1 MTLSALHSP
10 EQEDAAWLVHGD
22 GNQLT
27 VMHQN
32 QSLLLVPAGVEAAGR
47 EELVVDVL
55 M

>member
-10 EQEDAAWLVHGD
+10 EQEDAAWLAHGD
-22 GNQLT
+22 GNQLR

-32 QSLLLVPAGVEAAGR
+32 QSLLLVPAGVEAVGT
-47 EELVVDVL
+47 EGFVVDAS